1 MRSQQLLWLLAILAM
16 LSACSLLVDF
26 DPEGQPC
33 SSPPEQCFS
42 GYVCVDG
49 GCVSAPSASPD
60 GGTGGSSLCEDP
72 AGCPQQPPEAR

>member
-1 MRSQQLLWLLAILAM
+1 MRSQQLLWLLAILTL

-33 SSPPEQCFS
+33 DSKSQCLPD
-42 GYVCVDG
+42 YKCVDG
-49 GCVSAPSASPD
+49 GCISSPGSKPD

-72 AGCPQQPPEAR
+72 EHCPESPPASR

>member
-1 MRSQQLLWLLAILAM
+1 MRSHPLPWLLAVLSL

-33 SSPPEQCFS
+33 DGGNQCLQ
-42 GYVCVDG
+42 GYVCTDTR
-49 GCVSAPSASPD
+49 CVPSPGAD

-72 AGCPQQPPEAR
+72 AGCPELPAEAR